1 MNPQDLRRSETRM
14 AKQASHTVGLDI
26 GTSRITCIIGEPGDG
41 GLVDI
46 VGIGESEAKGLRKG
60 VVVDPEAAV
69 ESITRAVEEAERMS
83 GLEAEEVAIN
93 LSGSHIMSFNG
104 QAIVAVSGREREV
117 SHENGHGRRSAH
129 GSPAHVIVAG
139 RDREITQDD
148 VRRAIE
154 SASAIQLPA
163 GREIVDRLPQEFIV
177 DDQDGIND
185 PVGMIGARL
194 AVKVHI
200 VTSPVTARQ
209 NVINAVNRAG
219 LVVGEMVLEQL
230 AAAEATLTDDD
241 KEFGAALVDIGA
253 ETTGLIIYQRGA
265 VQHTAVFALGGSHF
279 TNDIAFGLRTPIPE
293 AEKIKRVVGCAYS
306 TSLNEM
312 QRGELVEVP
321 SVGGRP
327 PRQLSRQILCDI
339 LQPRAEE
346 VLMHVADE
354 IKESGWERQ
363 LSSGVVLTGGGAL
376 LDGMCEIAEQVFD
389 APVRLGYPERDR
401 FGGLSEDIQSPASA
415 AAAGLALV
423 AQREQCAEA
432 RAVGA
437 KKGSGMRLT
446 HFVSKFRHRFSSI
459 F

>member
-1 MNPQDLRRSETRM
+1 M
-14 AKQASHTVGLDI
+14 AKRASHTVGLDI
-26 GTSRITCIIGEPGDG
+26 GTSKVTCIVGEAGES
-41 GLVDI
+41 GLIDI
-46 VGIGESEAKGLRKG
+46 VGIGEAEARGLRKG
-60 VVVDPEAAV
+60 VIVNPEAAV
-69 ESITRAVEEAERMS
+69 DAIKRAVEEAERMS
-83 GLEAEEVAIN
+83 GLETEEVVIN
-93 LSGSHIMSFNG
+93 LAGSHIMGFNG
-104 QAIVAVSGREREV
+104 QAIVAVT
-117 SHENGHGRRSAH
+117 
-129 GSPAHVIVAG
+129 G
-139 RDREITQDD
+139 RDREITPDD
-148 VRRAIE
+148 VRRAID
-154 SASAIQLPA
+154 SACAIQLPA

-185 PVGMIGARL
+185 PIGMIGARL

-209 NVINAVNRAG
+209 NAINAVNRAG
-219 LVVGEMVLEQL
+219 LVVADMVLEQL
-230 AAAEATLTDDD
+230 AAAEASLTDDD

-253 ETTGLIIYQRGA
+253 ETTGLVIYQRGA
-265 VQHTAVFALGGSHF
+265 VQHTAVFPLGGSHF

-293 AEKIKRVVGCAYS
+293 AEKIKRAVGCAS
-306 TSLNEM
+306 SSSLSEM
-312 QRGELVEVP
+312 ERGELVEVP
-321 SVGGRP
+321 SVGGRA

-401 FGGLSEDIQSPASA
+401 FGGLIEDIQSPAWA
-415 AAAGLALV
+415 AAAGLSLV
-423 AQREQCAEA
+423 AQRAQTAES
-432 RAVGA
+432 RSGLG
-437 KKGSGMRLT
+437 KRGSTARLT
-446 HFVSKFRHRFSSI
+446 HFVSKFRNRFSSI

>member
-1 MNPQDLRRSETRM
+1 MSRIV
-14 AKQASHTVGLDI
+14 SHTAGLDI
-26 GTSRITCIIGEPGDG
+26 GTSRVTCIIGEPGDG
-41 GLVDI
+41 GHVNI
-46 VGIGESEAKGLRKG
+46 IGIGEAEARGLRKG
-60 VVVDPEAAV
+60 VVVDPVAAV
-69 ESITRAVEEAERMS
+69 ESITQAVEEAERMS
-83 GLEAEEVAIN
+83 GVEAEEVAIN
-93 LSGSHIMSFNG
+93 LSGSHITSSNG
-104 QAIVAVSGREREV
+104 QAIVAVSGREREIP
-117 SHENGHGRRSAH
+117 HDNGNGHGRRGHSA
-129 GSPAHVIVAG
+129 PLTVVG
-139 RDREITQDD
+139 RDREITHDD

-293 AEKIKRVVGCAYS
+293 AEKIKRNVGCAS
-306 TSLNEM
+306 SLSLSEM
-312 QRGELVEVP
+312 ERGELVEVP

-346 VLMHVADE
+346 VLSHVADE
-354 IKESGWERQ
+354 IREAGWEGQ
-363 LSSGVVLTGGGAL
+363 LSSGVVLTGGGSL
-376 LDGMCEIAEQVFD
+376 MNGMVEIAEQVFD

-401 FGGLSEDIQSPASA
+401 FGGLVEDVQSPAWA
-415 AAAGLALV
+415 AAAGLCLM
-423 AQREQCAEA
+423 AQRAKSAEM
-432 RAVGA
+432 RATAQQRASAGGLGA
-437 KKGSGMRLT
+437 L
-446 HFVSKFRHRFSSI
+446 VSKFRNRFGGI